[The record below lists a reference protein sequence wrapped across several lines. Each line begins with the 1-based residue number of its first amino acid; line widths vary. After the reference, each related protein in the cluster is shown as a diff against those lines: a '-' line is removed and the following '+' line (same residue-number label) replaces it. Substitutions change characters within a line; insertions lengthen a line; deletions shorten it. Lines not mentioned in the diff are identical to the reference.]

1 MIFTDLSEGL
11 GNQMFQ
17 YAFSRYLQY
26 RYNENIY
33 LDTKSYTR
41 NKGERSFSLENYKLN
56 QMVKYGGSVKET
68 INDIF
73 IKSYRKYLTSIPK
86 IDLYNTDE
94 IAKLEKKGL
103 YISSNVY
110 AYVDYAYNVEKC
122 NKYVLGTWQN
132 VKYFNQIR
140 TVLVNEFQ
148 LIKSLDKENL
158 EYLRQIRNSNSVCI
172 HIRLGD
178 YLSPQWSFLNVCT
191 QKYYFDAYNY
201 LKEKLVNPVFYIFSN
216 TTKDLE
222 WIKQNYVFLRE
233 CNFVDLSNSDYADL
247 ELMKNCK
254 HFIISNSTY
263 SWWAQYLSEDKNKL
277 VVAPSLWY
285 KDGKN
290 DEKLGVH
297 IPEWTIIDV

>member
-201 LKEKLVNPVFYIFSN
+201 LKEKLVNPVFYIF
-216 TTKDLE
+216 
-222 WIKQNYVFLRE
+222 
-233 CNFVDLSNSDYADL
+233 
-247 ELMKNCK
+247 
-254 HFIISNSTY
+254 
-263 SWWAQYLSEDKNKL
+263 
-277 VVAPSLWY
+277 
-285 KDGKN
+285 
-290 DEKLGVH
+290 
-297 IPEWTIIDV
+297 